1 MDGVPGVGV
10 ELSVGRLLRGVQVGV
25 VLVLALLLRC
35 LYVVG
40 WMRSKWGRASRVA
53 ADGGRVAT
61 LMVLGS
67 GGHTTEM
74 LEFVGRMEPARYA
87 PRIYAVA
94 ATDTHSAGAVRAAED
109 ARGRKDFAVAR
120 IPRSREVG
128 QSWTS
133 TVVSTA
139 RACLY
144 CLVLVG
150 RTRPG
155 LVLVNGPGTCLP
167 VLWSHF
173 FWRVVGVLPLRS
185 RAVFVETVARV
196 KKPSLTGR
204 LARPLVDLYFV
215 QWEDLLGGAAIYTQG
230 LVL

>member
-1 MDGVPGVGV
+1 MEGHS
-10 ELSVGRLLRGVQVGV
+10 EWLSMGPAVRFLQVAAGLGL
-25 VLVLALLLRC
+25 VLVLRC
-35 LYVVG
+35 AYVVL
-40 WMRSKWGRASRVA
+40 WMRSAWGRAARDLPA
-53 ADGGRVAT
+53 GGKVAT
-61 LMVLGS
+61 VIVLGS

-74 LEFVGRMEPARYA
+74 LELSMRMDPERYS
-87 PRIYAVA
+87 PRVYAVA
-94 ATDTHSAGAVRAAED
+94 ATDTHSAGAVRAAEA
-109 ARGRKDFAVAR
+109 ARQRTDHAVAR

-133 TVVSTA
+133 TVASTA

-144 CLVLVG
+144 CLVLVF
-150 RTRPG
+150 RTQPE
-155 LVLVNGPGTCLP
+155 LVLINGPGTCLP

-173 FWRVVGVLPLRS
+173 FWRAVGVLPLRS

-215 QWEDLLGGAAIYTQG
+215 QWEDLLGGAAIHTRG
-230 LVL
+230 LLL